1 MELFK
6 FYQIKDLIIICI
18 ISNDLKQKYTN
29 AKLFKIQS
37 NLIEI
42 SLISIL
48 KKEEEEEEE
57 AVQYT

>member
-48 KKEEEEEEE
+48 KKEEEEET
-57 AVQYT
+57 VQYTW